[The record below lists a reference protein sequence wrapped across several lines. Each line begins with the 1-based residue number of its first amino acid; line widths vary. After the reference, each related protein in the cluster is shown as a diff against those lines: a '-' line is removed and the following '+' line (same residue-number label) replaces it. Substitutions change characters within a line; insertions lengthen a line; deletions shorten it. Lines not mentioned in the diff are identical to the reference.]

1 MKKRL
6 AILLCLAMLMT
17 MLAVPAFA
25 ADPAAS
31 VVIDGKTVAFDVAPA
46 NENGRLLVPLRAI
59 FEQMGATVT
68 WDDATKTATAVKG
81 ATTVVIAIG
90 SVQPTI
96 NGTAKTIDAAAKI
109 VDGRTLAPMR
119 FVCEAFGGTVSWDG
133 DKKVASVASPAAPAA
148 PADKPA
154 ADKPAADKAAADK
167 AAADK
172 AAADKAAADKAA
184 ADKAPAAAATPDA
197 VVKAAIAAFAPTTAT
212 VDFKGNMDIM
222 GGNKFTAKGT
232 ANIAADKKCSSTL
245 DVDLGV
251 GGANKPSPAFCPF
264 SEIIAGPE
272 ADGLAV
278 VKNAK
283 LSEEGNNYVLTVTGA
298 PLPASL
304 QGCLDGAS
312 VGSKAPVKFKLT
324 ADYTIKVDKTSK
336 KVVSVDLVNAVG
348 TGNVMGMD
356 CKTTV
361 TGTVTYK

>member
-133 DKKVASVASPAAPAA
+133 DKKVASVASPAAPAT
-148 PADKPA
+148 PATPA
-154 ADKPAADKAAADK
+154 VPADK